1 VQIKVANNTVTD
13 FVTWVTAFG
22 TGTTMTVTGN
32 TIVGPEAH
40 PAVLSA
46 GISCQAASSGS
57 ASGNAISNYFTDGAG
72 GGCGSRVEPA
82 VNPTLNATTFPAPGN
97 EPDVWLDAWAG
108 GALRRRDARGL
119 RQAMASRAF

>member
-1 VQIKVANNTVTD
+1 MNGTGRTLPTVKNLKVHGQYRAPMKVANNTITDCVTG
-13 FVTWVTAFG
+13 VTAYG

-46 GISCQAASSGS
+46 GISFQAGSAGS

-72 GGCGSRVEPA
+72 GGCGIRVAPA
-82 VNPTLNATTFPAPGN
+82 VNPTLNANTFPAPGN
-97 EPDVWLDAWAG
+97 EQDVCLDA
-108 GALRRRDARGL
+108 
-119 RQAMASRAF
+119 